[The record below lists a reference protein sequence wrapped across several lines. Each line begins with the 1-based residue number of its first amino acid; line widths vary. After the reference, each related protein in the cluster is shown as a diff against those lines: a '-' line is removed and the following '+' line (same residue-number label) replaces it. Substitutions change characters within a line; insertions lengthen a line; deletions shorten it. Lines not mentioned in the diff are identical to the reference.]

1 MWIDV
6 MRLLW
11 DDDGG
16 RLIDEDIAL
25 KHGLR
30 TSRDNKGGMALIDD
44 RGITIA
50 GDLNFTV
57 AEAKGRL

>member
-1 MWIDV
+1 MWVDV

-11 DDDGG
+11 DDDG
-16 RLIDEDIAL
+16 RCLIDEDIVL
-25 KHGLR
+25 KDGLR

-50 GDLNFTV
+50 GDLNLTV